1 MSRHYVWMKSDTPPQ
16 CKLSPWEKASRVA
29 EAEKLLATFTA
40 PALCSR
46 RPRIRGSTTS
56 SASPPTGTAPTS
68 GSSCAYAC
76 PGPNALSPF
85 FERPFARL
93 GYFGVRDCYNL
104 WARRHNDQWL
114 VLAEDLTLPAA
125 FEEMRTNPWFQF

>member
-29 EAEKLLATFTA
+29 EAEKLLATVY
-40 PALCSR
+40 
-46 RPRIRGSTTS
+46 RPRFVLPPPANPRFNYIVGFSANWHGSYLRFIVR
-56 SASPPTGTAPTS
+56 
-68 GSSCAYAC
+68 YAC